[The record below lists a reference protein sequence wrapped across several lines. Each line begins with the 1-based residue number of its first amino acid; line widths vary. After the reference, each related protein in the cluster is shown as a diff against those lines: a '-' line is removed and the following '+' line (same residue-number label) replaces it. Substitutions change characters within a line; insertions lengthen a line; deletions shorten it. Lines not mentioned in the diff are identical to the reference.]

1 MPNVGRRSLSLG
13 DRCVLAYA
21 LTGTLPVLTGDR
33 RRVTLTAH
41 GLDADVFTYQDAG

>member
-1 MPNVGRRSLSLG
+1 LG

-21 LTGTLPVLTGDR
+21 LTAGLPVLTGDR

-41 GLDADVFTYQDAG
+41 RLPADVFTYQDAG